1 MKFTF
6 DKPVEFE
13 GRKYDSIDMKLEA
26 MTGADFIKVKKGW
39 AKEGNF
45 SAVPASDCEFCMRF
59 AAMSTKLPLEFF
71 EALPAPEYNK
81 IYTAVFNFLM
91 A

>member
-6 DKPVEFE
+6 DEPYEFE
-13 GRKYDSIDMKLEA
+13 GKKYESIDMKLES
-26 MTGADFIKVKKGW
+26 MTGADFVKVKKGW

-45 SAVPASDCEFCMRF
+45 AAVPAADCEFCMRF
-59 AAMSTKLPLEFF
+59 AALAAKLPLEFF
-71 EALPAPEYNK
+71 EALPVHEYNK
-81 IYTAVFNFLM
+81 LYTTVFNFLM

>member
-6 DKPVEFE
+6 DKPFEFE
-13 GRKYDSIDMKLEA
+13 GKKYESIDMKLET
-26 MTGADFIKVKKGW
+26 MTGADFVKVKKGW

-45 SAVPASDCEFCMRF
+45 AAVPAADCEFCMRF
-59 AAMSTKLPLEFF
+59 AALAAKLPLEFF
-71 EALPAPEYNK
+71 EALPVHEYNK
-81 IYTAVFNFLM
+81 LYTTVFNFLM